1 MPNGTVYVV
10 QEPKPGPKGFIY
22 DISPALHLGS
32 LQFVFQANEQPGLA
46 GAPALMHARSV
57 LKDFSDVDYI
67 LWAGGDPCAL
77 AIVAAVAAEVNGG
90 KFNFLRWER
99 ERDESNA
106 KTGRGFY
113 LPVRLNLRG

>member
-1 MPNGTVYVV
+1 MSKGTVYVV

-22 DISPALHLGS
+22 DISPALSLGV
-32 LQFVFQANEQPGLA
+32 LQFVFQANEQPGLV
-46 GAPALMHARSV
+46 GVPALLHARNV
-57 LKDFSDVDYI
+57 MKDFNDSDYI

-77 AIVAAVAAEVNGG
+77 AIVAAVAAEVNSGR
-90 KFNFLRWER
+90 FNFLRWER
-99 ERDESNA
+99 ERDGDGG